1 MAGILDG
8 KERILDTF
16 ITNEGR
22 RQLAKGEIQ
31 IQFASFTDGH
41 TFYQGSVTE
50 GSENP
55 DARIF
60 LEATSRRQDQITFET
75 DDAGILVPF
84 FGSDLSLVGGTIFS
98 GSTTAITGTAFAS
111 LSAKLLESSI
121 TNFDNLQIIGT
132 RDFFDEEA
140 DFTIGPVTA
149 SFDISSKIPINT
161 ETTPYETS
169 IDNIEPFFQ
178 DKRLQHIL
186 NYQVLPPVNR
196 IDGTTLGNYE
206 IENPVPPTTYSDLS
220 AEIEGKP
227 EATFT
232 FTNTSKSNNFV
243 SQIFH
248 VTSGEMTKLDIIDFG
263 EFVTDAEARTNKQ
276 VYFVGKVYQNSR
288 GISSFVNIF
297 TIVFD

>member
-50 GSENP
+50 GSQNP
-55 DARIF
+55 DSRIF
-60 LEATSRRQDQITFET
+60 LEAASRRQDQITFET

-84 FGSDLSLVGGTIFS
+84 NGSDISLVGGSIFS
-98 GSTTAITGTAFAS
+98 GSSTVITGSAFAS
-111 LSAKLLESSI
+111 LSSRLLESSI

-149 SFDISSKIPINT
+149 SFDISSKVPINT
-161 ETTPYETS
+161 ELTPGETS

-196 IDGTTLGNYE
+196 IDGATLGDYQ
-206 IENPVPPTTYSDLS
+206 IENPIPPTTFTELS
-220 AEIEGKP
+220 AEIENKP
-227 EATFT
+227 KATFT
-232 FTNTSKSNNFV
+232 FTNTSKDNNFV

-248 VTSGEMTKLDIIDFG
+248 VTSGEMIKLDIIDFG
-263 EFVTDAEARTNKQ
+263 EFVTDSDTRTNKQ